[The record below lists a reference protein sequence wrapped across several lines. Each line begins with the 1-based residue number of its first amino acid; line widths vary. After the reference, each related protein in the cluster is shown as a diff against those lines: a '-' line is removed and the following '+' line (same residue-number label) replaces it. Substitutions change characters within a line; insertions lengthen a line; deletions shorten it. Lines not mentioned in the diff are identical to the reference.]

1 MRRFLG
7 NIALFLSCLLIV
19 SIVAD
24 FFYSRALRNSTGANN
39 VIWKD
44 VMEGD
49 ASADLLI
56 CGDSRA
62 NTDCYPPVIDSI
74 TGIKSYSI
82 GVIGHH
88 FNIQRLRYDMYRRYN
103 SKPTVIAQFVDNK
116 SFKMAGKYDR
126 IQFLPWMWNGA
137 FLNEAFKLE
146 PLFFVPKA
154 IPWFRYRGTHL
165 SDLRWEP
172 FRPIRGFYTYE
183 PDYYHGFAEEEL
195 TFIPNSRNE
204 GRFREYLSELSR
216 EGLKVVLVLA
226 PICGSRSFKGDSIL
240 KTRSCFKSIAQE
252 YGIPVLDYLQ
262 RPAYEDSTL
271 FIDSMHLN
279 ERGARM
285 FSDSLANDILSL
297 GLIKD

>member
-1 MRRFLG
+1 MRRFFG

-24 FFYSRALRNSTGANN
+24 FFYSRAYRSSSGANN

-56 CGDSRA
+56 CGDSRV

-74 TGIKSYSI
+74 TGIKSYSN

-103 SKPTVIAQFVDNK
+103 DKPTLIVHFVDSW
-116 SFKMAGKYDR
+116 SFKNVGEYDKH
-126 IQFLPWMWNGA
+126 QFLPWMWNGA
-137 FLNEAFKLE
+137 FVKEAFKLD
-146 PLFFVPKA
+146 PCFFLPKA
-154 IPWFRYRGTHL
+154 IPWIRYRGNHL
-165 SDLRWEP
+165 FDLKRVSVK
-172 FRPIRGFYTYE
+172 PIRGFFTYD
-183 PDYYHGFAEEEL
+183 PDHYRCFSEEEL
-195 TFIPNSRNE
+195 PFIPNFRNE

-226 PICGSRSFKGDSIL
+226 PICGSRSFERGSL
-240 KTRSCFKSIAQE
+240 QKTRSCFMSIAQE

-262 RPAYEDSTL
+262 RPEYEDSTL
-271 FIDSMHLN
+271 FIDSVHLN
-279 ERGARM
+279 RKGARV
-285 FSDSLANDILSL
+285 FSDSLANDIISL
-297 GLIKD
+297 GLISY